1 MRITN
6 PTILRGYNRDLNRL
20 LDLKNQSERKITSGR
35 SFSRASDAPL
45 SAAKA
50 LNVRK
55 SMYDSTQ
62 YSENLKVASKFY
74 TEAETTLLQVS
85 EKMAS
90 VRETLIAACNTYKD
104 QQDFSIYAQ
113 QLETTAQELCA
124 MFNTDSAERSIF
136 GGESNVGQPFTIIND
151 ANGNPST
158 VLYHGVPLSAM
169 NDCNAYPYSNGVY
182 IDIGIGMETDQ
193 KTHESNPQSM
203 LCISFNGAEV
213 TGCGAEYGTADIDL
227 SSIKAGKEYC
237 FDIYAGGVKR
247 TISFT
252 GTGDKAA
259 DVAAINDQITKEVYK
274 KDIAYGRNYPYM
286 DENGVITLR
295 KNEGAGSPIPG
306 DPIPN
311 EIVCAMNNEVK
322 NPHAAKLT
330 IDNDT
335 GYTDKFKMNLD
346 AMEDGKS
353 YSCEITV
360 GEDTKT
366 VTFTAG
372 ATAEDTIAAM
382 QTALDDAFGE
392 GIVNVGTYEPRLGM
406 LTSEGNKVKIKGAA
420 VEGSEEMPFKREAI
434 YSNNYI
440 QLTLDAARA
449 LKNGDLEYAN
459 GCIDRIVSANENLL
473 VEIADLGCNEQFIDF
488 NQERITTR
496 LENLTERYTDLEV
509 VDDKKE
515 ISLWKTYEALYNAC
529 LQMSSS
535 VVPNSIFNYMK

>member
-90 VRETLIAACNTYKD
+90 VRETIIAACNSYKD
-104 QQDFSIYAQ
+104 NQDCSIYAQ
-113 QLETTAQELCA
+113 QLETVAQELCG

-136 GGESNVGQPFTIIND
+136 GGESNVGQPFTIVND

-169 NDCNAYPYSNGVY
+169 NDCDAYPYSNGVY
-182 IDIGIGMETDQ
+182 IDIGIGMETNQ
-193 KTHESNPQSM
+193 KTHESDPQSM

-227 SSIKAGKEYC
+227 SSIKKGKEYC
-237 FDIYAGGVKR
+237 FDIYAGGVKK

-252 GTGDKAA
+252 GSGDKAT
-259 DVAAINDQITKEVYK
+259 DVLEINGKIEEAYK
-274 KDIAYGRNYPYM
+274 KDMAYGKNYPYM
-286 DENGVITLR
+286 DDDGVITLR
-295 KNEGAGSPIPG
+295 KNDDEGKTIPG
-306 DPIPN
+306 DVIPN
-311 EIVCAMNNEVK
+311 EIVCAVNNTVK
-322 NPHAAKLT
+322 NPRAAKLA
-330 IDNDT
+330 IDNDA
-335 GYTDKFKMNLD
+335 GYTDKFKVDFD
-346 AMEDGKS
+346 ALEEGTK
-353 YSCEITV
+353 YSCKVTV
-360 GEDTKT
+360 GEESQIF
-366 VTFTAG
+366 TFTAG
-372 ATAEDTIAAM
+372 ATRDETIKEM
-382 QTALDDAFGE
+382 QRQLDVQFGA
-392 GIVNVGTYEPRLGM
+392 GKVKVGTYEPRLGIF
-406 LTSEGNKVKIKGAA
+406 TSEGNKVTIEGATE
-420 VEGSEEMPFKREAI
+420 EGSEVMPFKREAI

-449 LKNGDLEYAN
+449 LKNGDMDYAN
-459 GCIDRIVSANENLL
+459 GCIDKIVEANENLL